1 MDSRNSTLRS
11 LGVLLCAFVVLA
23 RGGVAQDVDDVESQA
38 ATFAPDGFGVS
49 LGFGW
54 ANVGGEWA
62 QALDYGLDADVNLSY
77 LFGSGIRI
85 GIGAYYVSYNVQE
98 EFGAEAVSN
107 VQLQG
112 LFGYSVLLGRVRPY
126 GQVRLTYVR
135 LRLEGQFGNDPSVP
149 EGENTEPRRHG
160 IGGIMLGGLE
170 FLISRYVTLDANAW
184 YGAFT
189 TQEVDLTLISGPQLS
204 KGQSWG
210 IRIGIVV
217 YTDP

>member
-1 MDSRNSTLRS
+1 MDSRNSTMRS
-11 LGVLLCAFVVLA
+11 VGVLLCAFVVFA
-23 RGGVAQDVDDVESQA
+23 RGGAAQEVDQTLEEA
-38 ATFAPDGFGVS
+38 AAFAPDGFAVS
-49 LGFGW
+49 IGLGW
-54 ANVGGEWA
+54 ANVGGEWG

-170 FLISRYVTLDANAW
+170 FLISRYVTIDANAW
-184 YGAFT
+184 YGTFT
-189 TQEVDLTLISGPQLS
+189 TQKVDLSLISGPQFS

-210 IRIGIVV
+210 VRLGFVL